1 MTQWNDEF
9 QRVWDNLPK
18 SARGEIEQA
27 LRRMPGGLKGWRELI
42 DQAAEHL
49 RLAAGTK
56 HRVAIVGPANAGKST
71 LYNALIHPDEEPA
84 EVSAVPGTTRE
95 VQSADAGVFAMV
107 DTPGTDAEGEEG
119 EADRE
124 KALLAARGADLLVLV
139 LDASHGVRNPE
150 RALHQKLSAL
160 GIPMVVALNKSDL
173 VGEEGPAVAGRAV
186 GTLKVNHDE
195 LVPISALH
203 REGLEDLLFAIVRKE
218 PELLVALA
226 EELPA
231 YRRSLAQTVI
241 VRGAS
246 AAGAIGF
253 TPLPIIDFI
262 PLLGVQATMVL
273 GIARVYTYKI
283 SLSRAREL
291 IATFGVGALG
301 RLAFYELSKF
311 GGPPAWLLSAGVAAG
326 TTAALGYAAVAWF
339 ESGKKLSN
347 AEIRALMIR
356 TSQTMI
362 ERLKS
367 LGRRKPKKKE
377 LREHLDE
384 ALEDLP
390 EEQVD
395 GALEEFPLED

>member
-1 MTQWNDEF
+1 MTQWSDEF
-9 QRVWDNLPK
+9 QKVWDNLPK
-18 SARGEIEQA
+18 GARGEIEQA
-27 LRRMPGGLKGWRELI
+27 LRHMPGGLKGWRELI

-49 RLAAGTK
+49 RVAAGTK
-56 HRVAIVGPANAGKST
+56 RKVAIVGPANAGKST

-107 DTPGTDAEGEEG
+107 DTPGTDAEGQEG
-119 EADRE
+119 EVDRE
-124 KALLAARGADLLVLV
+124 KALLAAGDADLLVLV

-150 RALHQKLSAL
+150 RALHQELSAL
-160 GIPMVVALNKSDL
+160 GIPMIVALNKTDL
-173 VGEEGPAVAGRAV
+173 VGEESAAVAGRAI

-195 LVPISALH
+195 LIPISALH
-203 REGLEDLLFAIVRKE
+203 QEGLEDLLLAMVRKE

-262 PLLGVQATMVL
+262 PLLGVQVTMVL
-273 GIARVYTYKI
+273 GIARVYAYRI
-283 SLSRAREL
+283 SFARAREM
-291 IATFGVGALG
+291 IATFGAGALG

-311 GGPPAWLLSAGVAAG
+311 GGPPVWLLSAGVAAG
-326 TTAALGYAAVAWF
+326 TTAALGYAAVTWF
-339 ESGKKLSN
+339 ESDRKLTN
-347 AEIRALMIR
+347 AEMRALMIR
-356 TSQTMI
+356 TSQAMI

-367 LGRRKPKKKE
+367 LGKRKPRKTDLQE
-377 LREHLDE
+377 QLDE

-390 EEQVD
+390 M
-395 GALEEFPLED
+395 ED

>member
-18 SARGEIEQA
+18 GAQGEIEQA
-27 LRRMPGGLKGWRELI
+27 LRRLPGGLKGWRELI

-56 HRVAIVGPANAGKST
+56 RKVAIVGPANAGKST
-71 LYNALIHPDEEPA
+71 LYNALIHTDEEPA

-107 DTPGTDAEGEEG
+107 DTPGTDTEGQEG
-119 EADRE
+119 EADRQ
-124 KALLAARGADLLVLV
+124 KALLAARDADLLVLIF
-139 LDASHGVRNPE
+139 DASHGIRAPE
-150 RALHQKLSAL
+150 RALYQELSTF
-160 GIPMVVALNKSDL
+160 GIPMIVALNKTDL
-173 VGEEGPAVAGRAV
+173 VGEEAAEVAGRAI
-186 GTLKVNHDE
+186 GTLKVHHDE
-195 LVPISALH
+195 VIPISALH
-203 REGLEDLLFAIVRKE
+203 REGLEDLLLAMVRKE
-218 PELLVALA
+218 PEILVALA

-262 PLLGVQATMVL
+262 PLLGVQVTMVL
-273 GIARVYTYKI
+273 GIARVYTHRI
-283 SLSRAREL
+283 SLARAREL

-326 TTAALGYAAVAWF
+326 TTAALGYAAVTWF
-339 ESGKKLSN
+339 ESDRKLSR
-347 AEIRALMIR
+347 AEMRAMMIR

-367 LGRRKPKKKE
+367 LGKRKPRKKE
-377 LREHLDE
+377 LKEHLDE

-390 EEQVD
+390 V
-395 GALEEFPLED
+395 ED

>member
-27 LRRMPGGLKGWRELI
+27 LKRMPGGLKGWRELI

-56 HRVAIVGPANAGKST
+56 RKVAIVGPANAGKST
-71 LYNALIHPDEEPA
+71 LYNALIHPEEEPA

-107 DTPGTDAEGEEG
+107 DTPGTDTEGEEG
-119 EADRE
+119 KTDRE
-124 KALLAARGADLLVLV
+124 KALLAARDADLLVLV

-150 RALHQKLSAL
+150 RALHQELKAL
-160 GIPMVVALNKSDL
+160 GIPMIVALNKTDL
-173 VGEEGPAVAGRAV
+173 VGEEGPAVAGRAI
-186 GTLKVNHDE
+186 GTLKVSHDE
-195 LVPISALH
+195 MIPISALH
-203 REGLEDLLFAIVRKE
+203 REGLEDLLFAMVRKE

-273 GIARVYTYKI
+273 GIARVYTKKI
-283 SLSRAREL
+283 TFSRAREL

-311 GGPPAWLLSAGVAAG
+311 GGPPTWLLSAGIAAG

-339 ESGKKLSN
+339 EGDRKLSN
-347 AEIRALMIR
+347 AEMRALMIR

-367 LGRRKPKKKE
+367 LGKRKPKKKE
-377 LREHLDE
+377 LQEQLDE

-390 EEQVD
+390 KEQLD
-395 GALEEFPLED
+395 EALEELPSED

>member
-1 MTQWNDEF
+1 
-9 QRVWDNLPK
+9 
-18 SARGEIEQA
+18 
-27 LRRMPGGLKGWRELI
+27 
-42 DQAAEHL
+42 
-49 RLAAGTK
+49 
-56 HRVAIVGPANAGKST
+56 
-71 LYNALIHPDEEPA
+71 
-84 EVSAVPGTTRE
+84 
-95 VQSADAGVFAMV
+95 MV
-107 DTPGTDAEGEEG
+107 DTPGTDTEGEEG
-119 EADRE
+119 QTDRE
-124 KALLAARGADLLVLV
+124 KALLAARDADLLVLV

-150 RALHQKLSAL
+150 RALHQELKAL
-160 GIPMVVALNKSDL
+160 GIPMIVALNKTDL
-173 VGEEGPAVAGRAV
+173 VGEEGPEVAGHAV
-186 GTLKVNHDE
+186 GTLKVSHDE
-195 LVPISALH
+195 MISISALH
-203 REGLEDLLFAIVRKE
+203 REGLEDLLFAMVRKE

-283 SLSRAREL
+283 TLSRAREL

-311 GGPPAWLLSAGVAAG
+311 GGPPAWLLSAGIAAG

-339 ESGKKLSN
+339 EGDRKLSN
-347 AEIRALMIR
+347 AEMRALMIR

-367 LGRRKPKKKE
+367 LGKRKPKKKE
-377 LREHLDE
+377 LRDHLDDALEDLPKEQLDE
-384 ALEDLP
+384 ALEELP
-390 EEQVD
+390 SKD
-395 GALEEFPLED
+395 